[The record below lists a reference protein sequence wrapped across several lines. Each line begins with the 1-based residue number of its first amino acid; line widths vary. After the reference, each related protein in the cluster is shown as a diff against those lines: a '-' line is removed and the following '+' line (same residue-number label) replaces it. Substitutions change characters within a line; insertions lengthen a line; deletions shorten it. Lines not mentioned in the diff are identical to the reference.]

1 MKIAVNRSE
10 IELIQ
15 GDITESDSDAIVNA
29 ANSLLVMG
37 AGVAGAIRAKGG
49 SSIQEECNKIGG
61 CPVGDA
67 SVTGGGNLKAKY
79 VIHAVGPQWGEGG
92 DEDKKLKNAT
102 INSLKRAEELKLT
115 SIAFPALSTG
125 IFGFPMDRAASI
137 TLRAICDYLK
147 GATCI
152 KRVILVLF
160 DSNGFGLFKK
170 FLKSINT

>member
-49 SSIQEECNKIGG
+49 FSIQEECNKIGG
-61 CPVGDA
+61 CSVGDA

-92 DEDKKLKNAT
+92 EDKKLKNAT

-160 DSNGFGLFKK
+160 DSNGFGLFKN

>member
-92 DEDKKLKNAT
+92 EDEKLKNAT
-102 INSLKRAEELKLT
+102 INSLKRAEELKLN
-115 SIAFPALSTG
+115 SITFPALSTG
-125 IFGFPMDRAASI
+125 IFGFPMDRATRI
-137 TLRAICDYLK
+137 MLKAICSYLE

-152 KRVILVLF
+152 KHVVLALF
-160 DSNGFGLFKK
+160 DNNGFNIFKK
-170 FLKSINT
+170 FLTSL

>member
-10 IELIQ
+10 IKLIQ

-92 DEDKKLKNAT
+92 EDKKLKNAT